1 MTYSATA
8 PRTIAGMSPLRLAYE
23 LDGVMTLVSG
33 IALMALAG
41 VLDSPLG
48 LSTPLL
54 LGVGAFF
61 TAYALGVLIVAT
73 RKEIPRKP
81 AAIIAG
87 INAFWTL
94 DSLITLAAGWI
105 EPTTLGALGVL
116 FIAAFTA
123 LMAAA
128 QAYTLRTD
136 R

>member
-8 PRTIAGMSPLRLAYE
+8 PRTIAGMSPLRLAFE
-23 LDGVMTLVSG
+23 ADGIMTLASG
-33 IALMALAG
+33 VGLVALAG
-41 VLDSPLG
+41 ILDSPLG

-61 TAYALGVLIVAT
+61 IAYAIGVLIVAT

-81 AAIIAG
+81 AYAIAA
-87 INAFWTL
+87 INAFWTV

-105 EPTTLGALGVL
+105 EPTTLGAAGVI

-128 QAYTLRTD
+128 QFYTLRTD

>member
-1 MTYSATA
+1 MTYTATA
-8 PRTIAGMSPLRLAYE
+8 SRTIAGMSPLRLAYE
-23 LDGVMTLVSG
+23 LDGIMTLVSG

-61 TAYALGVLIVAT
+61 TAYAIGVLIVAT
-73 RKEIPRKP
+73 RKNIPRKP
-81 AAIIAG
+81 AAVIAG

-105 EPTTLGALGVL
+105 EPTTLGTIGVL

-128 QAYTLRTD
+128 QVYTLRTD